1 MGSSVHGGITG
12 CREAECKSSSGGKNE
27 REQEQKREKER
38 ETFLMG
44 AAGFGDGERALIPVK
59 AVWKPLW
66 LCHRPISYHTS
77 LT

>member
-38 ETFLMG
+38 ERHSSWEQQGLEMEKG
-44 AAGFGDGERALIPVK
+44 L
-59 AVWKPLW
+59 
-66 LCHRPISYHTS
+66 
-77 LT
+77 